1 MNDSSIRNQ
10 VHQAV
15 EQVTNTAK
23 PDPLLAQRIRVRA
36 QGKEEEPVK
45 KRLSFGMGLVI
56 ALLVLSMGIGIA
68 AVARWNVISFLFS
81 PGDDLSGIDINEV
94 HQESVSDGALMR
106 VESVIYDGSRLAFD
120 WHVENTK
127 PETPICMEIEEF
139 TANGI
144 QLYTDGTD
152 DFEHQWL
159 PIRYIDEG
167 YEENYW
173 EGGEFIRL
181 PEELRKA
188 EQLHVVIRVKA
199 YRPVRPVYYMDEF
212 DPEQIGGLIEAGYFV
227 IPEGEGTVD
236 YDEKENE
243 YVVCRGVRDFC
254 GELREETLTIVFDVK
269 RSDSVY
275 EEPDTSGANENGY
288 PVIAE
293 YETAEFTPL
302 GLFIKLN
309 IRINEESGY
318 RSLDDFPFLN
328 EEMSNWKLTDDAG
341 NPLRKEN
348 GDLFEWTGGLVWGSW
363 GDKTA
368 ELEYNWGLVKP
379 EELPDRI
386 ALSCISENGEKMVF
400 PLKIR

>member
-1 MNDSSIRNQ
+1 MNDSNIRNQ

-15 EQVTNTAK
+15 EQVTKTAK
-23 PDPLLAQRIRVRA
+23 PDPLLAQKIRTRA

-45 KRLSFGMGLVI
+45 RRLSFGMGLVI

-68 AVARWNVISFLFS
+68 AVARWDVISFLFS

-139 TANGI
+139 TVNGI
-144 QLYTDGTD
+144 PIDADGSDGFD
-152 DFEHQWL
+152 DQWL
-159 PIRYIDEG
+159 PFRYIDEG
-167 YEENYW
+167 YEENFW

-181 PEELRKA
+181 PEELRGA

-199 YRPVRPVYYMDEF
+199 CRPVRPVYYMDEF
-212 DPEQIGGLIEAGYFV
+212 DPEQVGGLIEAGYFV
-227 IPEGEGTVD
+227 IPENEGTVD
-236 YDEKENE
+236 YDEEENE
-243 YVVCRGVRDFC
+243 YVIRMGVCETS
-254 GELREETLTIVFDVK
+254 GELREESLEIIFDVK
-269 RSDSVY
+269 KSDGGY
-275 EEPDTSGANENGY
+275 PKPDTSGANEYEY
-288 PVIAE
+288 PVTAE
-293 YETAEFTPL
+293 YTMAEFTPL
-302 GLFIKLN
+302 GLFITLD
-309 IRINEESGY
+309 INLKEDAGQ
-318 RSLDDFPFLN
+318 RSLN
-328 EEMSNWKLTDDAG
+328 EFDGLDNLECWRLTDETGA
-341 NPLRKEN
+341 PLTRKN
-348 GDLFEWTGGLVWGSW
+348 GELFAWTGQ
-363 GDKTA
+363 A
-368 ELEYNWGLVKP
+368 EWCGFGNLKATYEYDWWLVKP